1 MEKKRISVQI
11 EGRNYA
17 LISTDE
23 EEYVKEVAAEIS
35 DHIHKVAQQGKR
47 LDTRDCAV
55 LTALD
60 MCDDRN
66 KANRR
71 IKEVVDK
78 ADKIIR
84 QSNEL
89 NKSSKEYKD
98 KLTEA
103 INENTRLT
111 KRVRTLEEQI
121 ASVLR
126 ENEKLK
132 KATDSR
138 PEDEKARAEK
148 NIKEKKNE
156 KLMGYVPMEQYSLFD
171 EDGKKKK
178 KKH

>member
-1 MEKKRISVQI
+1 MQ
-11 EGRNYA
+11 
-17 LISTDE
+17 
-23 EEYVKEVAAEIS
+23 
-35 DHIHKVAQQGKR
+35 
-47 LDTRDCAV
+47 
-55 LTALD
+55 
-60 MCDDRN
+60 
-66 KANRR
+66 
-71 IKEVVDK
+71 
-78 ADKIIR
+78 
-84 QSNEL
+84 NEF
-89 NKSSKEYKD
+89 KEYKD

-111 KRVRTLEEQI
+111 KRVRTLEEQL